1 MHDLLLYITLQNLKV
16 WWQFQIQIL
25 YIILKLK
32 WHSIFKNIFS
42 YISVTFASLLSF
54 LLCRPLRWYWSTDRT
69 YYMSHIHTT
78 FTQLYD
84 YDYNFIKILHR
95 FSGPH
100 RTTYNSSNQ
109 NNLTFGPPQPP
120 PRKLSISLMD
130 QILKPSISQAPTPDK
145 LEP

>member
-1 MHDLLLYITLQNLKV
+1 
-16 WWQFQIQIL
+16 
-25 YIILKLK
+25 
-32 WHSIFKNIFS
+32 
-42 YISVTFASLLSF
+42 
-54 LLCRPLRWYWSTDRT
+54 
-69 YYMSHIHTT
+69 MSHIHTT
-78 FTQLYD
+78 FTQFYNYMIIISLKYLY
-84 YDYNFIKILHR
+84 R

>member
-1 MHDLLLYITLQNLKV
+1 M
-16 WWQFQIQIL
+16 
-25 YIILKLK
+25 
-32 WHSIFKNIFS
+32 
-42 YISVTFASLLSF
+42 LLSYPF
-54 LLCRPLRWYWSTDRT
+54 SSVDLYDDIDRLIVRITCLT
-69 YYMSHIHTT
+69 YTLPT

-84 YDYNFIKILHR
+84 YNFIKTHR